1 MKIVVIVDTGEADQ
15 GYDEGEAPTFE
26 THKDDIQE
34 LLRSGYYSVI
44 STSEIEGFE

>member
-15 GYDEGEAPTFE
+15 GYDEGEEPTFE

-34 LLRSGYYSVI
+34 LLRSGYYDIVSI
-44 STSEIEGFE
+44 SNIEGFE